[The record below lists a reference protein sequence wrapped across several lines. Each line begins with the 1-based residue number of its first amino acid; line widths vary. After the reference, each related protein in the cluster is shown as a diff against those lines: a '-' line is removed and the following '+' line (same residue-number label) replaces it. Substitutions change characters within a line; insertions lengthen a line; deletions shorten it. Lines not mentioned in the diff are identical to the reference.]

1 MKLLKQNLFR
11 LRSTVLFLIIFSFA
25 PNRVLS
31 QNYDTGLDLPA
42 GFTEYD
48 LGANT
53 VAYFEEMM
61 PKIEDE
67 DIQMRIE
74 EVLDRL
80 MQGISLRDGVDEIVV
95 DLVESDE
102 VGAWALPGGFVL
114 LTNTFY
120 DLCETDDE
128 LAVVLGHEIA
138 HINEGHVNNPLEGRL
153 QENYKQYVDEL
164 GLEIGYGFNDEFS
177 DESAERMVNMITK
190 QKELDADKQGILYTA
205 LAGYDPRASFSVIDK
220 AVESG
225 EGVHHPSKEV
235 RLAKLEERLGTFID
249 DAEKFHAGVMYY
261 LRGNLDFAEKSF
273 KGFLHSFPSREVY
286 NNLGVIYYQKA
297 LKKLPL
303 EYVTT
308 MKSLKIDTQTMAD
321 KIVLRGGDGYK
332 KYKRLLKK
340 AKKRFEAAIERD
352 SEYAIGMF
360 NLACVYDDLGEYG
373 QAKIYLKKAERLGY
387 DKNLSQNTLSS
398 ILIHEEKWEESK
410 AILTTLDPSPEV
422 NFNLGVIAKHENGEF
437 ADYFEKFLNSSGS
450 QSVFTDFASQHVKGW
465 TPSGS
470 GGGSEF
476 SYDCEKSKI
485 SIGASKEEV
494 WETLGEPMKE
504 ITILAYEDIVL
515 WPYPEQSV
523 KIYFMGDY
531 VESFIISDVTGCPEV
546 EGLGI
551 KQGTSTQ
558 LNAGLP
564 EYIVR
569 SGNIIAHSDG
579 QLKSFGK
586 YDSN

>member
-114 LTNTFY
+114 ITNTFY

-249 DAEKFHAGVMYY
+249 DAENSH
-261 LRGNLDFAEKSF
+261 
-273 KGFLHSFPSREVY
+273 PS
-286 NNLGVIYYQKA
+286 
-297 LKKLPL
+297 
-303 EYVTT
+303 
-308 MKSLKIDTQTMAD
+308 
-321 KIVLRGGDGYK
+321 
-332 KYKRLLKK
+332 
-340 AKKRFEAAIERD
+340 
-352 SEYAIGMF
+352 
-360 NLACVYDDLGEYG
+360 
-373 QAKIYLKKAERLGY
+373 
-387 DKNLSQNTLSS
+387 
-398 ILIHEEKWEESK
+398 
-410 AILTTLDPSPEV
+410 
-422 NFNLGVIAKHENGEF
+422 
-437 ADYFEKFLNSSGS
+437 
-450 QSVFTDFASQHVKGW
+450 
-465 TPSGS
+465 
-470 GGGSEF
+470 
-476 SYDCEKSKI
+476 
-485 SIGASKEEV
+485 
-494 WETLGEPMKE
+494 
-504 ITILAYEDIVL
+504 
-515 WPYPEQSV
+515 
-523 KIYFMGDY
+523 
-531 VESFIISDVTGCPEV
+531 
-546 EGLGI
+546 
-551 KQGTSTQ
+551 
-558 LNAGLP
+558 
-564 EYIVR
+564 
-569 SGNIIAHSDG
+569 
-579 QLKSFGK
+579 
-586 YDSN
+586 SN